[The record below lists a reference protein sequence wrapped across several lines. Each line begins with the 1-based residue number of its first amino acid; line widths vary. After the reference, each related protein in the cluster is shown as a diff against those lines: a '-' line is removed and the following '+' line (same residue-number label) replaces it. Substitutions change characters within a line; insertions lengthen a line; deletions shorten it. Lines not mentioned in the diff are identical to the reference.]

1 MNISESISNAYKAI
15 ISEHLNVFKPAH
27 DAVHRNWLES
37 NYPHLI
43 RSRNLNR
50 VLFDMCVCSV
60 RNSLGTGI
68 CLPTA
73 LFVQSYM
80 KDVDDTEVEI
90 IGLWESDERSEW
102 TGYKLPDI
110 FCHCAIKHEDKYYD
124 VYWPE
129 GTELKNILYAD
140 ICFTKPVDQIV
151 NNYRNH
157 QGCPFL
163 VEHLFTNVKNT
174 LYSPT
179 DTDQNYSDFCL
190 PYA

>member
-1 MNISESISNAYKAI
+1 MNKSDYIGIAYNAVIEGHIKTFKA
-15 ISEHLNVFKPAH
+15 AH
-27 DAVHRNWLES
+27 DAIHRGWLET
-37 NYPHLI
+37 NYPHLL

-50 VLFDMCVCSV
+50 VLFDMSV
-60 RNSLGTGI
+60 VSGRNQLGTGI

-80 KDVDDTEVEI
+80 MDVHNTEVEI
-90 IGLWESDERSEW
+90 VGLWQTDERSEW
-102 TGYKLPDI
+102 TGYTLPDI
-110 FCHCAIKHEDKYYD
+110 FCHCAIKYEDKYYD
-124 VYWPE
+124 AYWPE

-140 ICFTKPVDQIV
+140 VCFTKPVYEIV

-163 VEHLFTNVKNT
+163 VEHLFTNVKNR
-174 LYSPT
+174 LYAPS

-190 PYA
+190 PNA

>member
-1 MNISESISNAYKAI
+1 MNISESIGTAFKAVI
-15 ISEHLNVFKPAH
+15 AEHMKAFKPAH
-27 DAVHRNWLES
+27 DAIHRNWLE
-37 NYPHLI
+37 NDYPHLL

-50 VLFDMCVCSV
+50 VLFDMSV
-60 RNSLGTGI
+60 LSGRNQLGTGI

-80 KDVDDTEVEI
+80 MDVHNTEVEI
-90 IGLWESDERSEW
+90 VGLWQSDERSAW
-102 TGYKLPDI
+102 TGYTLPDI

-124 VYWPE
+124 AYWPE

-140 ICFTKPVDQIV
+140 VCFTKHVYEVV

-157 QGCPFL
+157 QGCSFL

-174 LYSPT
+174 LYAPS
-179 DTDQNYSDFCL
+179 DKDQNYSDFCL
-190 PYA
+190 PNA